1 MPSVIYISKD
11 GDLVGLAD
19 DFIDKLDLG
28 VKSVER
34 VSNVEFDHQ
43 QQHWV
48 ASDLSGCVIA
58 TDPVRSKV
66 IEAERE
72 YFNNLIESSFASVG

>member
-43 QQHWV
+43 RQHWV
-48 ASDLSGCVIA
+48 ASDLAGCVIA